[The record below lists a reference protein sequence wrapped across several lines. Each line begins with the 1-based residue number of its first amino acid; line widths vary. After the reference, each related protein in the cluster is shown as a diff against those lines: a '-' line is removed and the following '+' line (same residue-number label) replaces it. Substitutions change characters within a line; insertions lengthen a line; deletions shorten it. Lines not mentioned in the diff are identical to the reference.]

1 MQGGFRFFRF
11 RGIDVHVHWT
21 WFLAAAFI
29 IQNRMDTYSSPLW
42 NIAEYLA
49 VFCFVL
55 LHEFGHV
62 FACRQT
68 GGQADRILLWPL
80 GGIAYV
86 NPPQRPGA
94 QLWSIAA
101 GPLVNVALVFVLKGV
116 AILFRHTGWNLAYPE
131 AFNFLASLWFINWIL
146 LVFNLL
152 PVYPLD
158 GGQIVRSLLW
168 FWVGKARSLWI
179 ACLIGFAGGLA
190 VGALAFLAGLPLT
203 GFIAVYL
210 LWINWGSFQNARTL
224 LRLEKLPRHSRF
236 RCPECQEAAPQGKLW
251 KCPRC
256 QAEFDLFASGGQC
269 PDCGFAAAE
278 TSCVHCGRIH
288 PLSAWIRN

>member
-11 RGIDVHVHWT
+11 RGVDVSVHWT

-29 IQNRMDTYSSPLW
+29 IQTRQGAYTSLW
-42 NIAEYLA
+42 WSVVEYLA
-49 VFCFVL
+49 LFLFVL

-68 GGQADRILLWPL
+68 GGQSDQIILWPL

-86 NPPQRPGA
+86 NPPQRPSA

-101 GPLVNVALVFVLKGV
+101 GPLVNVVLAALLTVSFLIPLDAKFLD
-116 AILFRHTGWNLAYPE
+116 AR
-131 AFNFLASLWFINWIL
+131 AFLERLWFINFL
-146 LVFNLL
+146 LLLFNLL